1 MELNKSLQL
10 EGKRYWVAELVLT
23 AEQKEVELQ
32 IQRAG
37 GFHRLEVAF
46 PMYNLEAKRG
56 VEKSL

>member
-1 MELNKSLQL
+1 MQL

-37 GFHRLEVAF
+37 GLHRLEVAF

-56 VEKSL
+56 VEKSP

>member
-1 MELNKSLQL
+1 MHHVAFIVSKSSLT
-10 EGKRYWVAELVLT
+10 LVLT

-56 VEKSL
+56 VEKSP